1 MFKIEQIT
9 EAFEKKSEIF
19 TKNVIFSLSLMG
31 AISIIIRLCILPF
44 NIPLTLDAQE
54 YFSYAID
61 MSILG
66 KFPTG
71 YYFPNNGW
79 PVFLSAF
86 FSIFHFTNVIDY
98 MSLQRVIT
106 VVLSTLTIIP
116 VYLLCRKF
124 FEKKIALLSTLLF
137 AFEPKII
144 LNSTLG
150 ITEPLFI
157 FLGTW
162 SIVFFLSNNKK
173 LIYLSFMTLGLFTL
187 VRYEGFLLVFPFTV
201 MFFIRLRKDRK
212 VIPRYIIMISIFIIT
227 ILPMSYVRSET
238 IGSDGIISHVS
249 AGPSYY
255 KHVSEN
261 SIKSPEEI
269 IFDLIIT
276 GITNLIKYVGWSTIP
291 TFLCFLPVGIY
302 FIFKN
307 RNVQNYITISCL
319 FALLLP
325 SFYAYSRNI
334 QETRYLLM
342 IYPIL
347 CVISGFTIQ
356 KLFTKFKRNNLV
368 FWAIFVLVLTSSIL
382 FLELKKIDYEHE
394 QEAYDIA
401 KEVVKKTKVINH
413 SYAKELSIPETKYFR
428 IANLALLPKFPVLNA
443 EIPQIQFIETK
454 DFQNIEEYLKS
465 GEKNGLKYL
474 VIDDSPRQVKFLKDV
489 FINEKKYKYLH
500 KEFDS
505 HDHGYK
511 YHVKIF
517 EIRYDE
523 LDRH

>member
-1 MFKIEQIT
+1 MF
-9 EAFEKKSEIF
+9 
-19 TKNVIFSLSLMG
+19 
-31 AISIIIRLCILPF
+31 
-44 NIPLTLDAQE
+44 
-54 YFSYAID
+54 
-61 MSILG
+61 
-66 KFPTG
+66 
-71 YYFPNNGW
+71 
-79 PVFLSAF
+79 
-86 FSIFHFTNVIDY
+86 
-98 MSLQRVIT
+98 LQRIIT
-106 VVLSTLTIIP
+106 IVLSTVTIVP

-124 FEKKIALLSTLLF
+124 FEKKIALLTTLLF
-137 AFEPKII
+137 AFEPKAI

-157 FLGTW
+157 FLCTC

-187 VRYEGFLLVFPFTV
+187 VRYEGFLLVFPFTA
-201 MFFIRLRKDRK
+201 MLFIRFRKDRK
-212 VIPRYIIMISIFIIT
+212 VIPQYLIMLSIFVIT

-276 GITNLIKYVGWSTIP
+276 GITNLVKYAGWSTVPI
-291 TFLCFLPVGIY
+291 FLFFLPVGIY

-307 RNVQNYITISCL
+307 RNIQNYTLIICL

-334 QETRYLLM
+334 QETRYLLI
-342 IYPIL
+342 IYPIF
-347 CVISGFTIQ
+347 CVLSGFTIQ

-368 FWAIFVLVLTSSIL
+368 FLAIFTLVLTSSVL
-382 FLELKKIDYEHE
+382 FLEFKKIDYDHE

-413 SYAKELSIPETKYFR
+413 SYAEEFSIPETKYFR
-428 IANLALLPKFPVLNA
+428 SANLALLPEFPVLSTN
-443 EIPQIQFIETK
+443 IQQIQFIETK
-454 DFQNIEEYLKS
+454 DFRNLKEYLEF
-465 GEKNGLKYL
+465 GRGNGLKYL
-474 VIDDSPRQVKFLKDV
+474 VIDNNPRQPEFLKDV
-489 FINEKKYKYLH
+489 FSNEENYGYLH

-505 HDHGYK
+505 HEYGYK

-517 EIRYDE
+517 KIDYNS
-523 LDRH
+523 LKV